1 MKVFFFI
8 GYVGLTAQYHTIELV
23 PEKSTFSV
31 PSKFNSVQPKV
42 IMLSPRRKF
51 FKKHK
56 STKSNERTRRNK
68 NSNRSF

>member
-1 MKVFFFI
+1 MKVFLFTRYI
-8 GYVGLTAQYHTIELV
+8 GLAAYYHTVELV
-23 PEKSTFSV
+23 PEKVKISI
-31 PSKFNSVQPKV
+31 PSAFNSKQPKV

-56 STKSNERTRRNK
+56 ATKSNERTRRNK

>member
-1 MKVFFFI
+1 MKVFFFT
-8 GYVGLTAQYHTIELV
+8 GYIGLTAHYHTIELV
-23 PEKSTFSV
+23 PEKIKISI
-31 PSKFNSVQPKV
+31 PSAFNSKQPKV
-42 IMLSPRRKF
+42 VMLSPRRKF